1 MYAKNQLQL
10 VFQQSWT
17 GLLKDWLQLVA
28 TSSVASCLVFRNLA
42 TSPVASCLKFGQKDW
57 TGLDFKTL
65 VGIGQT
71 GVGTVM
77 VMTGQ
82 QREEA

>member
-1 MYAKNQLQL
+1 MGCHGRDIMTDNHLMYAKNQLQL

-17 GLLKDWLQLVA
+17 GLLKDWLQPVA
-28 TSSVASCLVFRNLA
+28 TSSVASCLVLRNLA

-65 VGIGQT
+65 GI
-71 GVGTVM
+71 
-77 VMTGQ
+77 
-82 QREEA
+82 

>member
-1 MYAKNQLQL
+1 MTDNHPMYAKNELQL

-28 TSSVASCLVFRNLA
+28 TSSVASCLVLRNLA
-42 TSPVASCLKFGQKDW
+42 TSPVASCQKFEQKDW

-65 VGIGQT
+65 LSMDNFLRQ
-71 GVGTVM
+71 
-77 VMTGQ
+77 
-82 QREEA
+82 

>member
-28 TSSVASCLVFRNLA
+28 TSSVASCLVLRNLT

-65 VGIGQT
+65 PNADIDDDCHV
-71 GVGTVM
+71 
-77 VMTGQ
+77 
-82 QREEA
+82 

>member
-28 TSSVASCLVFRNLA
+28 TSSVASCL
-42 TSPVASCLKFGQKDW
+42 KFGQKDW

-65 VGIGQT
+65 ISPVSAKKQ
-71 GVGTVM
+71 VLAFC
-77 VMTGQ
+77 
-82 QREEA
+82 RFSSAA